1 MSPLLRKPL
10 TQASP
15 MPDPVE
21 MSESES
27 VHTRIELNYTSTRD
41 NHNTLWCSGFC
52 FILAWYFCCGKSDP
66 KIPICFS
73 QCISYVILRATELLT
88 PHPDPVKGIHRPK
101 AIDRVHLW
109 ASVVLL
115 AGGVVGYWAT
125 RHSDREQLIR
135 RRRKA
140 IAANIQNENRLQ
152 MLAGKDYRVDKN
164 LGEMGQCAR
173 ALCQEFNQEE
183 NPEARQEL
191 MKELLGHY
199 SEEGQPDNGGFCV
212 TAPFHCDYGV
222 NITLGKNFYCN
233 FGCIFLDCAEIRIGD
248 NVMLGPN
255 VQIYTLGHPIDA
267 STRGPGLNSPSRL

>member
-1 MSPLLRKPL
+1 MS
-10 TQASP
+10 T
-15 MPDPVE
+15 
-21 MSESES
+21 
-27 VHTRIELNYTSTRD
+27 
-41 NHNTLWCSGFC
+41 
-52 FILAWYFCCGKSDP
+52 
-66 KIPICFS
+66 
-73 QCISYVILRATELLT
+73 
-88 PHPDPVKGIHRPK
+88 

-152 MLAGKDYRVDKN
+152 MLAGKDYPVDKN

-255 VQIYTLGHPIDA
+255 VQIYTPGHPIDA
-267 STRGPGLNSPSRL
+267 STRGTGIEFAKPIVIGDDVWIGGGAIITPGVNVGSRVVIAAGSVVTKDVPDDVVVAGVPAKIIRHIDMVDP

>member
-1 MSPLLRKPL
+1 MGVGSASRWWGRRLLGHTSLGQRAAD
-10 TQASP
+10 QA
-15 MPDPVE
+15 
-21 MSESES
+21 
-27 VHTRIELNYTSTRD
+27 TK
-41 NHNTLWCSGFC
+41 
-52 FILAWYFCCGKSDP
+52 KSYR
-66 KIPICFS
+66 S
-73 QCISYVILRATELLT
+73 QHSKRE
-88 PHPDPVKGIHRPK
+88 
-101 AIDRVHLW
+101 W
-109 ASVVLL
+109 ASNARWKRLL
-115 AGGVVGYWAT
+115 
-125 RHSDREQLIR
+125 
-135 RRRKA
+135 
-140 IAANIQNENRLQ
+140 
-152 MLAGKDYRVDKN
+152 YRVDKN